1 MIVMKFGG
9 TSVGSREAIERT
21 IGIVRSKL
29 EEKPIVVVSAMSKVT
44 DMLYAI
50 SDSLEKGDRVG
61 AQAALGKLRKKHLDA
76 AAELMPD
83 DHLWR
88 EEAFCRI
95 NAVCD
100 GMQRF
105 IAEVAE
111 IGPAQKAVID
121 SKGEFLSSNM
131 ICCKMNSIGIK
142 TSFVNAR
149 DFMVTDS
156 DYLKGAPV
164 YDEIVRRAP
173 KVIDA
178 AFSEAD
184 AVITQG
190 FVGITSEGEE
200 TVLGR
205 GGSDFSASI
214 IGMAVD
220 AARIEIWT
228 DVDGVRS
235 ADPRK
240 VDNTLCIPK
249 ISFEEA
255 AEMAAS
261 GAKVLHPKTI
271 EPALLKNI
279 PVLVLNSMNPSGH
292 GTTIV
297 PSSYIEDGVR
307 SVSSKENILL
317 VCVSLPVIS
326 DASSLLTR
334 VLAVLSE
341 TKVDIDLLRVGPD
354 GIVFTSA
361 SLDRVPS
368 AVVKLSTFAD
378 VEVEDDKAQ
387 IFVIGKNIS
396 ELRLALRD
404 ASELVKESRLVT
416 VAQND
421 SYVNISFV
429 VPRARMH
436 DAVRQIHSYLFEK

>member
-1 MIVMKFGG
+1 MKFGG
-9 TSVGSREAIERT
+9 TSVGSKEAIERT

-29 EEKPIVVVSAMSKVT
+29 QERPIVVVSAMSKVT

-50 SDSLEKGDRVG
+50 SASLEAGDKGAAG
-61 AQAALGKLRKKHLDA
+61 AALSQLRKKHLDTA
-76 AAELMPD
+76 SELMPE

-95 NAVCD
+95 NAICD
-100 GMQRF
+100 GMARF
-105 IAEVAE
+105 IDSVTEMGARE
-111 IGPAQKAVID
+111 QAVVN

-131 ICCKMNSIGIK
+131 IYCKMNSLGIK
-142 TSFVNAR
+142 TSYVNAR
-149 DFMVTDS
+149 DFMITEP
-156 DYLKGAPV
+156 DYLQGAPV

-178 AFSEAD
+178 AFASAD
-184 AVITQG
+184 AIITQG
-190 FVGITSEGEE
+190 FVGVTVDGEE

-214 IGMAVD
+214 IGMSVD
-220 AARIEIWT
+220 ASKIEIWT

-255 AEMAAS
+255 AEMAAY

-271 EPALLKNI
+271 EPALVKNI
-279 PVLVLNSMNPSGH
+279 PVLVLNSMNPEGR

-307 SVSSKENILL
+307 SVSSKEKILL
-317 VCVSLPVIS
+317 LHISLPVV
-326 DASSLLTR
+326 DNASELLKR
-334 VLAVLSE
+334 SFDILSE
-341 TKVDIDLLRVGPD
+341 CKVDVDLLRVGPD
-354 GIVFTSA
+354 GITLTTGSV
-361 SLDRVPS
+361 DHVPS
-368 AVVKLSTFAD
+368 AVVKLSVFAD
-378 VEVEDDKAQ
+378 VEIEEDKAQ
-387 IFVIGKNIS
+387 ISVIGKNIS
-396 ELRLALRD
+396 ELKLALRD
-404 ASELVKESRLVT
+404 ASQLVKDSRLVT

-429 VPRARMH
+429 VPRENVH